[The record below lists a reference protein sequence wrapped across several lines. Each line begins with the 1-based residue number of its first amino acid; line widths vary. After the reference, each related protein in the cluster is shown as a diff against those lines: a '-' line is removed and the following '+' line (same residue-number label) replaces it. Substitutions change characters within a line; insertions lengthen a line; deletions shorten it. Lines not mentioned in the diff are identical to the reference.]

1 MSLPSTSSYSVPE
14 QTRRIARAAFPKS
27 PLCLRLADELGTI
40 FRDQDFAD
48 LFPLQG
54 HPAEAPFRL
63 ALVTVLQF
71 LEGLS
76 DRAAADAVRSRID
89 WKYLLC
95 LELDDAGFDYSLLC
109 EFRARL
115 LANSAED
122 RLFDAFCPSCRNANW
137 SKPAGASA
145 PIPRTSLPPSAI

>member
-76 DRAAADAVRSRID
+76 DRAAADAVRSRMD

-95 LELDDAGFDYSLLC
+95 LELDAAGFDYSLLC